1 MILFPTGSPLSETH
15 GRCAKENHYD
25 MQASVLLVSRQAKAP
40 KDPPF
45 GRRVVML
52 DVVGVMHFRLKSEN
66 APVLVE
72 SADPFFKRGLGL
84 LSFGIFPLQEQ
95 RKVQKKQ

>member
-1 MILFPTGSPLSETH
+1 
-15 GRCAKENHYD
+15 
-25 MQASVLLVSRQAKAP
+25 
-40 KDPPF
+40 
-45 GRRVVML
+45 ML

-95 RKVQKKQ
+95 RKVHKPNAKKSRNIRYQNTFPLTNENQFQKIP